1 MAARTARRHHGA
13 SPFRIGL
20 LAIGVILL
28 AVYLAFI
35 GGIPFSSP
43 YTLNAA
49 FRTASNV
56 KPGSPVRIA
65 GVDVG
70 KVTKIEPLAGGRGA
84 RLQMEIEDDGLPIHA
99 DATLKVRHR
108 IFLEGN
114 AFIDLRPGS
123 PSAPVL
129 DDDAD
134 PIPVT
139 QTAAPVQ
146 LGDVLTALQS
156 DTREDLQTFLDEYSQ
171 GLQGEGARGF
181 RESVRYWTAAYR
193 DSALVN
199 HAALGQDP
207 ERDVQR
213 VLQGQRRTFAA
224 LARDEDAL
232 KGLVTNLSA
241 TANAFAREGAALEA
255 AVPALRDTL
264 AAAGPSLESIN
275 GALPSLRAF
284 AVDALPGVRSS
295 GPVLA
300 AGTPFIEQARR
311 LMAREELGGT
321 ARELREQLP
330 SLVRLTRTTV
340 PVLEQARALS
350 ACTNQVLTPFVN
362 SRIPNPDEPEN
373 DDQLVLHQLQRGFVG
388 LSGESRLSDGNG
400 TWFRA
405 MAVPPGELIPGAG
418 GVRPAPPSDRGN
430 QPPPRRPDVACETQD
445 APNLNAPGGAL
456 TQFVSQ
462 AQARSLP
469 RVATGGEQRAR
480 AAAALPRLL
489 RTWDL
494 RLDRARV
501 AAEEGQEAER

>member
-1 MAARTARRHHGA
+1 MAGRTARHDGRL
-13 SPFRIGL
+13 SPFRAGL
-20 LAIGVILL
+20 IALAVVLL

-35 GGIPFSSP
+35 GGIPFSSS

-70 KVTKIEPLAGGRGA
+70 KVTSVEPLSDGRGA
-84 RLQMEIEDDGLPIHA
+84 RVQMEIQDDGLPIHA

-114 AFIDLRPGS
+114 AFVDLRPGS

-139 QTAAPVQ
+139 QTASPVQ

-181 RESVRYWTAAYR
+181 RESVRYWQTAYR

-199 HAALGQDP
+199 EAALGQDP
-207 ERDVQR
+207 DRDVQR

-224 LARDEDAL
+224 LARDTDAL
-232 KGLVTNLSA
+232 KGLVTNLSV

-255 AVPALRDTL
+255 AVPELRDTL
-264 AAAGPSLESIN
+264 AAAQPALQSIN
-275 GALPSLRAF
+275 GALPSVRAF
-284 AVDALPGVRSS
+284 AADALPGVRSS
-295 GPVLA
+295 GPVLR
-300 AGTPFIEQARR
+300 AGTPFLEQARR

-321 ARELREQLP
+321 AQELRDQLP
-330 SLVRLTRTTV
+330 SLVRLTETSV

-350 ACTNQVLTPFVN
+350 ACTNQVLDPFVN
-362 SRIPNPDEPEN
+362 SRIPNPDEPGN
-373 DDQLVLHQLQRGFVG
+373 ADQLVLHQLQRSFVG

-430 QPPPRRPDVACETQD
+430 QPPPRRPDVPCETQD

-456 TQFVSQ
+456 TQFISQ
-462 AQARSLP
+462 AEARSLP
-469 RVATGGEQRAR
+469 RIATGGRQRAQ

-494 RLDRARV
+494 RLDRARAQ
-501 AAEEGQEAER
+501 AADEEAEG

>member
-1 MAARTARRHHGA
+1 MAARTARHDHGRL
-13 SPFRIGL
+13 SPFRAGL
-20 LAIGVILL
+20 LALVVVLL

-35 GGIPFSSP
+35 GGNPLSSP

-70 KVTKIEPLAGGRGA
+70 KVTSIEPLGGGGA
-84 RLQMEIEDDGLPIHA
+84 RVQMEIDDDGLPIHA

-114 AFIDLRPGS
+114 AFVDLRPGS

-139 QTAAPVQ
+139 QTASPVQ

-156 DTREDLQTFLDEYSQ
+156 DTRADLQTFLDEYSQ

-181 RESVRYWTAAYR
+181 RESVRYWETAYR
-193 DSALVN
+193 DTALVN
-199 HAALGQDP
+199 RAALGQDRD
-207 ERDVQR
+207 RDVQR

-224 LARDEDAL
+224 LARDEEAL
-232 KGLVTNLSA
+232 KGLVSNLSV

-255 AVPALRDTL
+255 AVPELRDTL
-264 AAAGPSLESIN
+264 AAAGPALQSIN
-275 GALPSLRAF
+275 GALPSVRSF
-284 AVDALPGVRSS
+284 ASDALPGVRSS
-295 GPVLA
+295 GPVLR
-300 AGTPFIEQARR
+300 AGTPFLAQARR
-311 LMAREELGGT
+311 LMAQEELGGT
-321 ARELREQLP
+321 AQELRDQLP
-330 SLVRLTRTTV
+330 SLVQLTQTSV

-350 ACTNQVLTPFVN
+350 ACTNQVLDPFVN
-362 SRIPNPDEPEN
+362 SRIPNPEEPGN
-373 DDQLVLHQLQRGFVG
+373 QDQLVLHQLQRSFVG
-388 LSGESRLSDGNG
+388 LAGESRLSDGNG

-405 MAVPPGELIPGAG
+405 MAVAPGELTPGTG
-418 GVRPAPPSDRGN
+418 GVRPAAPSDRGN
-430 QPPPRRPDVACETQD
+430 QPPPRRPDVPCETQD
-445 APNLNAPGGAL
+445 APNMSAPGGAL
-456 TQFVSQ
+456 TQFIT
-462 AQARSLP
+462 AAEARRLP
-469 RVATGGEQRAR
+469 RTTGGAQRAE

-494 RLDRARV
+494 RLDRARAR
-501 AAEEGQEAER
+501 AADEGAEG